1 MVVFEWADVDE
12 DVRVT
17 CSLVLDKIDVFVGE
31 AVAELLLDVDTLPD
45 ALRLLRGESDNNE
58 EGEKEPVALG
68 VREIRGLGVVFVDE
82 DVDEECDGVT
92 ESVRV
97 TRSTEC
103 VVVGVRL
110 KKAEFVM
117 HVVIEGK
124 PLRVESEEKVTLGV
138 LEIRGVTEIRAE
150 TDSDAVA
157 IDVWL

>member
-1 MVVFEWADVDE
+1 MVFEWAGVDE

-17 CSLVLDKIDVFVGE
+17 RSLVMDKIDVFVGE
-31 AVAELLLDVDTLPD
+31 AVAELLLDEDTLPD
-45 ALRLLRGESDNNE
+45 TLRLLRGESDNNE
-58 EGEKEPVALG
+58 EGEKEPVAVG
-68 VREIRGLGVVFVDE
+68 VREIRGLGVVVLDE
-82 DVDEECDGVT
+82 DVDEVCDGVT

-97 TRSTEC
+97 TCSTER

-117 HVVIEGK
+117 PVVVEGK
-124 PLRVESEEKVTLGV
+124 LLRVESEERVTLGV
-138 LEIRGVTEIRAE
+138 LEILGVTEIRAE